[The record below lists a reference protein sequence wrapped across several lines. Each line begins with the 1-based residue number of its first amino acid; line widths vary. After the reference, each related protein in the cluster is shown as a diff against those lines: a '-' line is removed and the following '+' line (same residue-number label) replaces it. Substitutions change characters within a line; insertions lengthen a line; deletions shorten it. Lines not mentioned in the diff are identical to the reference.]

1 MENNNNQGQTT
12 KSAKRLWINAII
24 VLVIFLTLFTIVG
37 NLNDFNEIAAI
48 VQTMHAGYLWLAIC
62 ASILSLLFLSLS
74 NHIVLRALNKEIGL
88 VDGFL
93 IQSIETFF
101 NGITPFSSG
110 AQPFQLYYYHKM
122 GVPSNEATSV
132 LAVNFIIFQSTSV
145 FLTTIGLIIY
155 FQEILNV
162 MGSNIIYILIGY
174 TINTTILVGLFLLA
188 YVKSAY
194 KLFEALFI
202 FFERFKWTKKGAY
215 KLRMKTENYVGK
227 FQGGVK
233 FLFTKKRVLILSS
246 LTKMISLILLYS
258 TTVIIFR
265 ALGQTTSTSTAFY
278 MFFSGILA
286 VTTMMF
292 VPLPGASGGT
302 ELSFSLLLAGVGL
315 LSVQIVTVM
324 LIWRI
329 VTYYLGMLF
338 GFIGFLLLKT
348 RRTKQ

>member
-1 MENNNNQGQTT
+1 MENNQTKT
-12 KSAKRLWINAII
+12 NKKIWINGVI
-24 VLVIFLTLFTIVG
+24 VFVILLTLFTIVG
-37 NLNDFNEIAAI
+37 NLNDFNEIFSI
-48 VQTMHAGYLWLAIC
+48 VKTMDTSLIWIALALSFFSFIFLAI
-62 ASILSLLFLSLS
+62 S
-74 NHIVLRALNKEIGL
+74 NHIVLRALNKEISL
-88 VDGFL
+88 TDGFL

-145 FLTTIGLIIY
+145 FLTTTGLIIY

-278 MFFSGILA
+278 MFFSGIMA